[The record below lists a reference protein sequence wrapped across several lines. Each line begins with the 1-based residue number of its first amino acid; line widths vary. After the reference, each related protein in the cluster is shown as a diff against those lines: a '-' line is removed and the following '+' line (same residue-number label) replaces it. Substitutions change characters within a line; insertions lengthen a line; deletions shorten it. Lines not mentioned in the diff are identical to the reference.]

1 MIEYILNGKT
11 VKVSPGNEE
20 AFLKANPS
28 ATKKTSWWK
37 GEEGYIPD
45 ELEFWK
51 EKQETESPGKSQE
64 ASQPQ
69 NNQQQEDTESS
80 SEPGS
85 LELLKYKIG
94 NKIVK
99 VKEEFAKIFEK
110 ENPNAELTQFAKGSI
125 LDKWT
130 DGQNNIP
137 QDKGFVADI
146 ILSAKQTA
154 KRISR
159 PFKELG
165 TAIKGGGARGMS
177 TDEAF
182 DVYGKGASISDEELT
197 DFITAVKRMDEIP
210 RTQVQVDFDKLSEEH
225 GGGVWGTIKALSG
238 FHSGLPD
245 SLSSWEA
252 ILQIGASSLA
262 TMVTSL
268 EAKETWA
275 AGGTGGAVGVKT
287 TKTPW
292 GGVGGGFLVL

>member
-11 VKVSPGNEE
+11 VKVSPENEE

-28 ATKKTSWWK
+28 AEKKTSWWK

-51 EKQETESPGKSQE
+51 NKQETESPGKSQE
-64 ASQPQ
+64 AGQPQ
-69 NNQQQEDTESS
+69 SNQQQEDTESS

-154 KRISR
+154 K
-159 PFKELG
+159 
-165 TAIKGGGARGMS
+165 
-177 TDEAF
+177 
-182 DVYGKGASISDEELT
+182 
-197 DFITAVKRMDEIP
+197 
-210 RTQVQVDFDKLSEEH
+210 
-225 GGGVWGTIKALSG
+225 
-238 FHSGLPD
+238 
-245 SLSSWEA
+245 
-252 ILQIGASSLA
+252 ILQI
-262 TMVTSL
+262 L
-268 EAKETWA
+268 ELPRNK
-275 AGGTGGAVGVKT
+275 VG
-287 TKTPW
+287 
-292 GGVGGGFLVL
+292 